1 MRKGVREKT
10 EVPVKI
16 LVNST
21 RETNI
26 LARENFYKNVPV
38 KSQKCAWK
46 NFIDL
51 GKLYSY
57 IQFLMGYQIIFCH
70 WVEKVEKKYKTGQ
83 KMKFLPVKLDFYPWK
98 KTKRVPVKK
107 KRGREKNGKKCAWKH
122 RPAREKTQKRQKK
135 WVSRA
140 LLSFTGKKKHYSSVH

>member
-57 IQFLMGYQIIFCH
+57 IQFHMGYQIIFCH
-70 WVEKVEKKYKTGQ
+70 WVEKVEKKYKTGE

-107 KRGREKNGKKCAWKH
+107 KEGVKKTEKSVRENIVLPVKKPKNAK
-122 RPAREKTQKRQKK
+122 KK

-140 LLSFTGKKKHYSSVH
+140 LLSFTGEKKHCSL

>member
-57 IQFLMGYQIIFCH
+57 IQFPMGYQIIFCH

-107 KRGREKNGKKCAWKH
+107 KEGVKKTEKSVRENIVLPVKKPKNAKKNGFH
-122 RPAREKTQKRQKK
+122 GHF
-135 WVSRA
+135 WVSR
-140 LLSFTGKKKHYSSVH
+140 KKKKNTG